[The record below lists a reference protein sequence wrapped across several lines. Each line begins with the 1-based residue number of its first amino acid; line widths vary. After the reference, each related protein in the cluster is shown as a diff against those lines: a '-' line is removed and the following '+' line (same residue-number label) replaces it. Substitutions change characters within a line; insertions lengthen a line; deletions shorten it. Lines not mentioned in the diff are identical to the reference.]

1 VKSVN
6 KLIKFGLGVSL
17 CLVFSAAAF
26 GQNDDAKVSIP
37 KPIYPAKA
45 KAAGIIGS
53 VKVRIKVDSTGKVIK
68 ATAFRG
74 PKALWKAAEQAALKA
89 TMPIRT
95 FDEQEKGIKTV
106 INYTFDE
113 KTPTK

>member
-1 VKSVN
+1 VN
-6 KLIKFGLGVSL
+6 KLVKFGLGVSL
-17 CLVFSAAAF
+17 CLFFSAVAF
-26 GQNDDAKVSIP
+26 GQSDDSKVSIP
-37 KPIYPAKA
+37 KPIYPAKV
-45 KAAGIIGS
+45 KAAGISGS

-89 TMPIRT
+89 IMPIST
-95 FDEQEKGIKTV
+95 YEHQQNGEKTIM
-106 INYTFDE
+106 NYTFDE